1 MERRTGGRGRGPALR
16 GSTAGYASRGDAKQ
30 ATYGRTTRAHSMFR
44 AANIRAARPRP
55 YSVEARDKA
64 TMVTGLLR
72 NEVCCLAQR
81 SNGRYELFGIGEDG
95 TSLSPS
101 VTDAAGDD
109 PILVHVLRVRCGW
122 ITEP

>member
-1 MERRTGGRGRGPALR
+1 MERRTGDRGRSPALR
-16 GSTAGYASRGDAKQ
+16 ASTVGYVGRGDAKH
-30 ATYGRTTRAHSMFR
+30 ATYGRATRAHSMFR
-44 AANIRAARPRP
+44 AANIHAARPRP

-64 TMVTGLLR
+64 TMVADLLR

-101 VTDAAGDD
+101 MTDAAGDD
-109 PILVHVLRVRCGW
+109 PTAVHVLSVRCGW
-122 ITEP
+122 FTEP

>member
-1 MERRTGGRGRGPALR
+1 MERLTGCRVRSPALR
-16 GSTAGYASRGDAKQ
+16 GSTVAYVGRGDAKH
-30 ATYGRTTRAHSMFR
+30 ATYGRATRAHSMFR
-44 AANIRAARPRP
+44 AANIHAARPRP

-64 TMVTGLLR
+64 TMVADLLR

-101 VTDAAGDD
+101 MTDAAGDD
-109 PILVHVLRVRCGW
+109 PTVVHVLSVRCGW
-122 ITEP
+122 FTEP